1 VNDHPEL
8 LSPTSEPLRAEL
20 NFIDKATRLADRLG
34 LEAQAAGERAWPDP
48 VPTHVVFD
56 RLRAQIQTLQP
67 LAVEEAPSIREVKQ
81 ALDALALG
89 AGAQTMLFAQ
99 DAGATGDTTPPSAV
113 APKDTPIGNND
124 GSGIRNNGID
134 TLFTNLDP
142 TLLQQPASR
151 RGRQQR
157 VFDMT
162 NVRRSACLANR
173 PAIPTVERAQR
184 NLCHKLGI
192 QANEHPIDEVLRDFI
207 SMFQGPLPE
216 HVIAALSALFE
227 LENDAADLLDNALLQ
242 HAGAAV
248 ADLDIVE
255 EVA

>member
-1 VNDHPEL
+1 V
-8 LSPTSEPLRAEL
+8 
-20 NFIDKATRLADRLG
+20 G
-34 LEAQAAGERAWPDP
+34 Q
-48 VPTHVVFD
+48 
-56 RLRAQIQTLQP
+56 
-67 LAVEEAPSIREVKQ
+67 APSIREVEQ

-89 AGAQTMLFAQ
+89 AGAQITLPAQ
-99 DAGATGDTTPPSAV
+99 DAEAMGDATPPSAV
-113 APKDTPIGNND
+113 ASEDTPIGDND

-142 TLLQQPASR
+142 PLLQQSASR
-151 RGRQQR
+151 RGRQWR

-162 NVRRSACLANR
+162 SVRRSARLSNR
-173 PAIPTVERAQR
+173 PAILAVELAQR
-184 NLCHKLGI
+184 NLCRKFGI
-192 QANEHPIDEVLRDFI
+192 QADEHPIEEVLRDFI

-216 HVIAALSALFE
+216 HVIAALSALFD
-227 LENDAADLLDNALLQ
+227 LEDDGADLLDNALLQ